1 MISSVPSPMRAGA
14 YCMRIPR
21 PDVYLSA
28 AVGSLPTIGA
38 FRTSFASED
47 FPTCACRQL
56 SRICGTDRWTFDH
69 EEAFSERL
77 FVVNFGLDHL
87 LGAYCYLII
96 LAQGKTSTK
105 TGIFLAKRCARRP
118 GRDIT
123 FPARLPPRF
132 ANQTEPEMIAETFAT
147 ALYCWRSC
155 PEHLP
160 PFSALRTLRAMARA
174 NAIEGKAL
182 MYRRIVV
189 KLGTGVLTKGTR
201 FLNQPQMVELTR
213 QIASL
218 HHEDKELII
227 CTSGAQAA
235 GRALLDFPSLPSS
248 LSSRQMLA
256 AVGQSR
262 LMLLWGRFFEI
273 YGILVGQILLT
284 RADTENRHRFLNA
297 RDTFN
302 DLIKHGIVPVV
313 NENDAVAVEEI
324 KVGDN
329 DNLSALVAVL
339 TDADLLLM
347 LTDQQGLFTADPR
360 TDPNARLIPEVQE
373 IDDSLRAS
381 AGSSQSGL
389 GIGGMSTKLEAADI
403 ARRAGTDV
411 VIAAGSAPDVI
422 LQAVAGE
429 QVGTRFPAQE
439 NPLENR
445 KRWILAGPAPSGCLM
460 VDSGAAK
467 ALRRDGNS
475 LLPVGITAVEG
486 EFERGDAVFVRE
498 TNGPDLARGITR
510 YSSNDLNRIRGC
522 QSHAIGDQL
531 GYDYGPVVL
540 HRNDM
545 IVLE

>member
-1 MISSVPSPMRAGA
+1 
-14 YCMRIPR
+14 
-21 PDVYLSA
+21 
-28 AVGSLPTIGA
+28 
-38 FRTSFASED
+38 
-47 FPTCACRQL
+47 
-56 SRICGTDRWTFDH
+56 
-69 EEAFSERL
+69 
-77 FVVNFGLDHL
+77 
-87 LGAYCYLII
+87 
-96 LAQGKTSTK
+96 
-105 TGIFLAKRCARRP
+105 
-118 GRDIT
+118 
-123 FPARLPPRF
+123 
-132 ANQTEPEMIAETFAT
+132 
-147 ALYCWRSC
+147 
-155 PEHLP
+155 
-160 PFSALRTLRAMARA
+160 
-174 NAIEGKAL
+174 
-182 MYRRIVV
+182 MYRRVVV

-213 QIASL
+213 QIAAL
-218 HHEDKELII
+218 HHQNKELIV

-235 GRALLDFPSLPSS
+235 GRALLDFPALPSS

-273 YGILVGQILLT
+273 YGIHVGQILLT
-284 RADTENRHRFLNA
+284 RADTENRQRFLNA

-302 DLIKHGIVPVV
+302 DLIKHRIVPVV

-360 TDPNARLIPEVQE
+360 TEPNARLIPEVQE
-373 IDDSLRAS
+373 IDDSLRAL

-403 ARRAGTDV
+403 ARRAGTEV

-422 LQAVAGE
+422 PRAVAGE

-439 NPLENR
+439 APLENR
-445 KRWILAGPAPSGCLM
+445 KRWILAGPAPSGRLM

-522 QSHAIGDQL
+522 QSHAISEQL

>member
-1 MISSVPSPMRAGA
+1 
-14 YCMRIPR
+14 
-21 PDVYLSA
+21 
-28 AVGSLPTIGA
+28 
-38 FRTSFASED
+38 
-47 FPTCACRQL
+47 
-56 SRICGTDRWTFDH
+56 
-69 EEAFSERL
+69 
-77 FVVNFGLDHL
+77 
-87 LGAYCYLII
+87 
-96 LAQGKTSTK
+96 
-105 TGIFLAKRCARRP
+105 
-118 GRDIT
+118 
-123 FPARLPPRF
+123 
-132 ANQTEPEMIAETFAT
+132 
-147 ALYCWRSC
+147 
-155 PEHLP
+155 
-160 PFSALRTLRAMARA
+160 MARA
-174 NAIEGKAL
+174 NAFEGKAL

-313 NENDAVAVEEI
+313 NENDAVTVEEI

-347 LTDQQGLFTADPR
+347 LTDQEGLFTADPR
-360 TDPNARLIPEVQE
+360 TDPNAQLIPEVQT
-373 IDDSLRAS
+373 IDDSLRAL
-381 AGSSQSGL
+381 AGNTESDL
-389 GIGGMSTKLEAADI
+389 GIGGMSTKLQAADI
-403 ARRAGTDV
+403 ACRAGTDV
-411 VIAAGSAPDVI
+411 VIADGSAPDVI
-422 LQAVAGE
+422 LRAVSGQ

-439 NPLENR
+439 APLENR
-445 KRWILAGPAPSGCLM
+445 KRWILAGPAPSGRLL
-460 VDSGAAK
+460 VDAGAAK
-467 ALRRDGNS
+467 ALRLQGNS
-475 LLPVGITAVEG
+475 LLPVGITTVEG
-486 EFERGDAVFVRE
+486 EFERGDAVYVKE
-498 TNGPDLARGITR
+498 KNGPNLARGITR
-510 YSSNDLNRIRGC
+510 YSSADLKRICGC
-522 QSHAIGDQL
+522 QSNEISERL
-531 GYDYGPVVL
+531 GYGYGPVAL

-545 IVLE
+545 ILLE